1 MWLLSGSQATW
12 ATDFTPDPGLTV
24 VPLEFDPSL
33 YDRVLISVEPAGS
46 TPETPRVAVWQTAS

>member
-1 MWLLSGSQATW
+1 
-12 ATDFTPDPGLTV
+12 LTV